1 MASTFLTGII
11 SVIAFLALAAARPGK
26 SLFDKK

>member
-1 MASTFLTGII
+1 MVSTLIAGIV

-26 SLFDKK
+26 SLFDK

>member
-1 MASTFLTGII
+1 MTITVISGIV
-11 SVIAFLALAAARPGK
+11 SVVAFLALAAARPGK